1 MCAERPRQGSTNL
14 DTVIAGL
21 QGRVATFAPGA
32 VVGAGVYLHS
42 GRLWQ
47 ALVLACL
54 AGPPTVTAQKVAA
67 QWIELLAPPK
77 RWRRPRG
84 RGS

>member
-1 MCAERPRQGSTNL
+1 MRAEALVSLLRGPGAA
-14 DTVIAGL
+14 V
-21 QGRVATFAPGA
+21 APGTI
-32 VVGAGVYLHS
+32 VGTVLYLQT

-54 AGPPTVTAQKVAA
+54 VGPPTKAAQKVAA

-77 RWRRPRG
+77 GWRRPRR